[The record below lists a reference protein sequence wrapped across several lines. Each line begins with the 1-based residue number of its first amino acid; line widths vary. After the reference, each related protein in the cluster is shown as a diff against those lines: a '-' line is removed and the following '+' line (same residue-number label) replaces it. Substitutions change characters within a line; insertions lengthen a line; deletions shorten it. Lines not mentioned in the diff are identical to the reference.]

1 MKDNYAPDLNKKTIK
16 SSALDIGAKVELQFD
31 RFCIGYEIIHR
42 KYSKQVIS
50 TDNRNVGVI
59 SYQISDNL
67 YINGAFGKDF
77 GITNKLISFL
87 GINWG
92 FGDEKIKLE

>member
-1 MKDNYAPDLNKKTIK
+1 MKLSIAVILKKGI
-16 SSALDIGAKVELQFD
+16 DP
-31 RFCIGYEIIHR
+31 
-42 KYSKQVIS
+42 
-50 TDNRNVGVI
+50 DNRSVGVF
-59 SYQISDNL
+59 SYQVGSNL

-77 GITNKLISFL
+77 NITNKLISFL